1 MSRSSQ
7 PPMTDSSSLTVLD
20 KRISLLKRTG
30 DVLERVPEK
39 LPALARVMDTEMA
52 KRIFRALARNP
63 SISMDG

>member
-63 SISMDG
+63 YTLVDG